1 MKKRHWL
8 LATALLTMV
17 GAKAYEPP
25 TMGWSSWNTYRVN
38 ISDELIRRQADAMVE
53 KGLKDV
59 GYRYI
64 NIDDGFFGG
73 RAADGTL
80 LIHPTRFPDGLK
92 PVADYIHSLGFK
104 AGIYSDAGRN
114 TCGNYWDN
122 DKIAEGVGFYG
133 HDQRDADFYF
143 KEMGFDFIK
152 IDFCG
157 GDPGQNTEHLDL
169 DERERYTAIR
179 RAIDNTG
186 RTDARVNVCR
196 WAFPGTWV
204 HSVGASWRI
213 SADIQA
219 NWNSVKNIIAK
230 NRYLSAYAT
239 EGAFN
244 DMDMLEIGRGMTAP
258 EERTHFGM
266 WCIQSSPL
274 LIGCNME
281 TIPETSLN
289 LIKNKELIALNQ
301 DPLALQARVVR
312 VENGIYLYVKDVETL
327 NGKTRAVALYN
338 SGDAAK
344 AFTLNMAEVDLGG
357 TVKVRDLFAGK
368 DMAEV
373 TGGTMRVTVPA
384 HDTKIYRLEAAE
396 RLERTLYEAET
407 AWLER
412 YQDIGMNKQLGY
424 ATYEEMAGC
433 SGGAKVGWLGNHP
446 ENWLEWR
453 DVYSLEGG
461 VYDMTLRYV
470 QWEDRFVNVSVNGG
484 EETRVELTASEP
496 GTNKLT
502 EKTVRVVLRKGN
514 NVIRLSNPSEW
525 VSDIDCMT
533 LKKVETT
540 GISKVEQ
547 GNAGN
552 RALKLYSN
560 GRMVVKSEWGAAVSI
575 WDMSGMKRLSLQ
587 LQPGKN
593 VIDSLPK
600 GVYYILKE
608 S

>member
-1 MKKRHWL
+1 
-8 LATALLTMV
+8 
-17 GAKAYEPP
+17 
-25 TMGWSSWNTYRVN
+25 
-38 ISDELIRRQADAMVE
+38 
-53 KGLKDV
+53 
-59 GYRYI
+59 
-64 NIDDGFFGG
+64 
-73 RAADGTL
+73 
-80 LIHPTRFPDGLK
+80 
-92 PVADYIHSLGFK
+92 
-104 AGIYSDAGRN
+104 
-114 TCGNYWDN
+114 
-122 DKIAEGVGFYG
+122 
-133 HDQRDADFYF
+133 
-143 KEMGFDFIK
+143 
-152 IDFCG
+152 
-157 GDPGQNTEHLDL
+157 
-169 DERERYTAIR
+169 
-179 RAIDNTG
+179 
-186 RTDARVNVCR
+186 
-196 WAFPGTWV
+196 
-204 HSVGASWRI
+204 
-213 SADIQA
+213 
-219 NWNSVKNIIAK
+219 
-230 NRYLSAYAT
+230 
-239 EGAFN
+239 
-244 DMDMLEIGRGMTAP
+244 
-258 EERTHFGM
+258 
-266 WCIQSSPL
+266 
-274 LIGCNME
+274 ME